1 MAMTKPYRID
11 HNGSQFTV
19 TNNFGI
25 EFAVYNTEE
34 EARTG
39 IQRCEQDDTMLQ
51 TARDLVTTAV
61 QAFMDTYSIDRQA
74 ARSWIREAAD

>member
-11 HNGSQFTV
+11 RNGSQFTV

-34 EARTG
+34 EARKG

-51 TARDLVTTAV
+51 TASLVNSSEARIV
-61 QAFMDTYSIDRQA
+61 AQKAF
-74 ARSWIREAAD
+74 W

>member
-1 MAMTKPYRID
+1 MTKPYRID
-11 HNGSQFTV
+11 RNGSQFTV

-25 EFAVYNTEE
+25 EFAVYNTEK
-34 EARTG
+34 EARKG

-61 QAFMDTYSIDRQA
+61 QVFMDTYSIDRQA